1 VSSPTRIASARRILP
16 PWRRIE
22 HSRLTQEV
30 GDEEVSLRGRGRARV
45 SVCGAD
51 HWCRLGGVGRVEH
64 VYVNDN
70 TSGGEHHRRLRPPR
84 RSDPDTDAGLVV
96 RPAVSA
102 SERRNPPGALL
113 LGAAYGAGL
122 WALQRYVFLPINT
135 PEDKLFATN
144 MISPRWVAH
153 VVLGTTAG
161 LVYLLFAQ
169 RRLAAVP
176 SLHHVR
182 EPHVHRVA

>member
-1 VSSPTRIASARRILP
+1 
-16 PWRRIE
+16 
-22 HSRLTQEV
+22 
-30 GDEEVSLRGRGRARV
+30 
-45 SVCGAD
+45 
-51 HWCRLGGVGRVEH
+51 
-64 VYVNDN
+64 
-70 TSGGEHHRRLRPPR
+70 
-84 RSDPDTDAGLVV
+84 
-96 RPAVSA
+96 
-102 SERRNPPGALL
+102 
-113 LGAAYGAGL
+113 
-122 WALQRYVFLPINT
+122 VFLPINT

-144 MISPRWVAH
+144 MISPQWVWWVAH